1 MTTPQPLS
9 SLVGQGGLEL
19 EVAYCVGGVVGEPCG
34 VPDPVSVV
42 TRPPAPL
49 PAASS
54 AAASAS
60 ADPRRVG
67 APAVAARCGR
77 WCRTKPRHTTRLDGL
92 PPTVTVTRS
101 HHPLVGQALEVLGW
115 QRRQGRL
122 QLTLVLPDGSKSLV
136 PAEWTDLEPRAGLKQ
151 PQALGSVADLLHAR
165 TVLAPLL
172 DRIDASDDARLPSK
186 EVARA
191 AAAVPGPGRH
201 PGTPASG
208 VGRTDRRAAGRRR
221 GAAGPPDRQD
231 ALLRGRGGR

>member
-60 ADPRRVG
+60 ADPR
-67 APAVAARCGR
+67 PAGPPGPAARRGR
-77 WCRTKPRHTTRLDGL
+77 WSRTKPRHTTHLDGL
-92 PPTVTVTRS
+92 PSAVTITRR
-101 HHPLVGQALEVLGW
+101 HHPLEGRALEVLGW
-115 QRRQGRL
+115 QRRRGTL
-122 QLTLVLPDGSKSLV
+122 ELTLVLPDGSKSLI
-136 PAEWTDLEPRAGLKQ
+136 PAAWTDLEPRPEGEVDRA
-151 PQALGSVADLLHAR
+151 QALGSVADLLHAR

-172 DRIDASDDARLPSK
+172 ARLEATDRDDPRQSSE

-191 AAAVPGPGRH
+191 AAPGPGGGPRTA
-201 PGTPASG
+201 GG
-208 VGRTDRRAAGRRR
+208 RVGGPHRRAASRR
-221 GAAGPPDRQD
+221 GGVAGPVDRQD
-231 ALLRGRGGR
+231 ARRRGGR